1 MAEGNYEMLAKLN
14 GNFDKALIN
23 LKDCYAREIREL
35 RRDYI
40 RALRRVRELEAE
52 IKILKG
58 EKDD

>member
-40 RALRRVRELEAE
+40 ET
-52 IKILKG
+52 
-58 EKDD
+58 